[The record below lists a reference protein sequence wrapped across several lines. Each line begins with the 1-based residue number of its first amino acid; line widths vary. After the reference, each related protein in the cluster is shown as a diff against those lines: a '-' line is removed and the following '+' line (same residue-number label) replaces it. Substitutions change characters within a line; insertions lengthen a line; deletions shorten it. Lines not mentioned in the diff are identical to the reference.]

1 MKERLLIIF
10 VSCFLCFKDSA
21 AKVIKNFQNLASTN
35 VFFLKIFNLLIF
47 SLINRIVDNGNLPK
61 TY

>member
-1 MKERLLIIF
+1 M
-10 VSCFLCFKDSA
+10 FKDSA

-35 VFFLKIFNLLIF
+35 VFFLEIFNLLIF
-47 SLINRIVDNGNLPK
+47 SLISRIVDNGNLPK